1 MACGHTTGIGSATN
15 TAAFWRPVWCCYLW
29 IYVASSTPSSLCRRC
44 SKPAPNPA
52 SVGESHPG
60 TATIGGFGQPWWH
73 WQAKESVRLHAWA
86 LKGAPRPVKMRQAR
100 DWIFKGMCH
109 INLLAGACP
118 SSSINPWKHL
128 KLCNLSMYIYIDIIC
143 LDRIQIKITPK
154 PWISTLQPQPQDL
167 GPRPT
172 LCCGA
177 VSPKTWQ
184 FSSVADSEF
193 LHHRTHRSRS
203 LAVAPVGESF
213 WVGFCWGLWKNNK
226 RGRRK
231 DA

>member
-1 MACGHTTGIGSATN
+1 
-15 TAAFWRPVWCCYLW
+15 
-29 IYVASSTPSSLCRRC
+29 
-44 SKPAPNPA
+44 
-52 SVGESHPG
+52 
-60 TATIGGFGQPWWH
+60 
-73 WQAKESVRLHAWA
+73 
-86 LKGAPRPVKMRQAR
+86 MRQTR

-118 SSSINPWKHL
+118 SSSINPWKRL
-128 KLCNLSMYIYIDIIC
+128 KLCNLSTYIYIYIDIIC
-143 LDRIQIKITPK
+143 LDRIQIIIIPK

-167 GPRPT
+167 GSRPT

-213 WVGFCWGLWKNNK
+213 GWVFVGGCEKATNVVGEKMPKKSMMIIWN
-226 RGRRK
+226 
-231 DA
+231 